1 MKRKVNAWEEMTM
14 INVMLRRLVVALKG
28 EEGIETLEWIAMAF
42 LIIVLLAVVVYP
54 GTLSAGINTVIT
66 NIIANL

>member
-1 MKRKVNAWEEMTM
+1 M
-14 INVMLRRLVVALKG
+14 IGQLVRILRN

-42 LIIVLLAVVVYP
+42 LIIVLLAVLVYP
-54 GTLSAGINTVIT
+54 GTLSAGINTVIG